1 MGGCGVGLRRRRR
14 ADPLS
19 GVSRPHS
26 PGVSQTRPIRLP
38 TVGGRAGRKPIGSW
52 DRVYRYA
59 RNRVRE
65 MDGSER
71 PAKGLEVD
79 LGEDSGPL
87 S

>member
-1 MGGCGVGLRRRRR
+1 MSCRTAKIARW
-14 ADPLS
+14 
-19 GVSRPHS
+19 
-26 PGVSQTRPIRLP
+26 TRFDFPCRSMRLATWVF
-38 TVGGRAGRKPIGSW
+38 TVVTPIGSW
-52 DRVYRYA
+52 DGVYRYA